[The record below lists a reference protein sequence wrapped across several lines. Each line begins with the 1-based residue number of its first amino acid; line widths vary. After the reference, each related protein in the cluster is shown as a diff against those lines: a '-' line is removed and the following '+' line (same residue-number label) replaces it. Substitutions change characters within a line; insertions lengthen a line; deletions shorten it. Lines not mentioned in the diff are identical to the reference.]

1 MRLSRATAV
10 ATSAAALLLAG
21 CATTASEYAA
31 PISEAPRPATLAD
44 EASDT
49 VRWLYGSGEAAGA
62 SIQAFRAL
70 SDYAITNARQRSVPQ
85 SVPMGLPGAS
95 GGVGQPPCQEDD
107 RIKPLA
113 VVFDVDETLLLNLG
127 AEYQKIMSGG
137 SFDPELW
144 DEWERSG
151 SPGAAPVPGAVT
163 ALRAL
168 REAGIT
174 PVFNTNRE
182 AANAEQ
188 TEAAIAAIGLGPA
201 VHGQTLF
208 LRGDDAT
215 GSRKDTRRAKIA
227 ESYCVIALAGD
238 NLGDFADVFNEPA
251 LGVQERRRLAGRG
264 QFATLWG
271 NGWFLLPNPVY
282 GASIRGTLGEVF
294 PPEARWTPGIE
305 ERAAPAIMNE
315 GN

>member
-1 MRLSRATAV
+1 MTAV
-10 ATSAAALLLAG
+10 
-21 CATTASEYAA
+21 
-31 PISEAPRPATLAD
+31 
-44 EASDT
+44 
-49 VRWLYGSGEAAGA
+49 
-62 SIQAFRAL
+62 
-70 SDYAITNARQRSVPQ
+70 
-85 SVPMGLPGAS
+85 
-95 GGVGQPPCQEDD
+95 
-107 RIKPLA
+107 
-113 VVFDVDETLLLNLG
+113 
-127 AEYQKIMSGG
+127 
-137 SFDPELW
+137 
-144 DEWERSG
+144 
-151 SPGAAPVPGAVT
+151 
-163 ALRAL
+163 RAL

-182 AANAEQ
+182 AANAKQ

-215 GSRKDTRRAKIA
+215 GSRKDTRRARIA

-294 PPEARWTPGIE
+294 PPETRWTPGIE